1 MSRSQPRDKLTAG
14 FLAVAMHGLLV
25 LLLVAGVSWQMHDPQ
40 PVVAELWGSLPSPR
54 PMPEPVPEPEP
65 EPQPKPEPPPR
76 PEPKPEPAPQPPEDR
91 AADIALEKKKREEL
105 ERQKKLELQKQIEEK
120 KRIEEAKRAEME
132 RKREQEKKLAEQK
145 RREALQREEEDMR
158 RRMLDESLAAETSQ
172 LRAQADAARRASE
185 IDKLVSHYQALI
197 SAKIRGNTRL
207 PENLPGN
214 PQAVFRL
221 SVLPTG
227 EIVKITLTKS
237 SGNAAY
243 DEAVRRGI
251 EKSSPLPLPPDKAAA
266 EKFRDLELKHRARE

>member
-14 FLAVAMHGLLV
+14 FLAVAVHGLLV

-40 PVVAELWGSLPSPR
+40 PVVAELWRSLPSPR
-54 PMPEPVPEPEP
+54 PM
-65 EPQPKPEPPPR
+65 PQPKPEPPPR

-145 RREALQREEEDMR
+145 RREEEDMQ
-158 RRMLDESLAAETSQ
+158 RRMLEESLAAETSQ

-185 IDKLVSHYQALI
+185 TDRLVRQYQALI

-251 EKSSPLPLPPDKAAA
+251 EKSSPLPLPADKTAA
-266 EKFRDLELKHRARE
+266 EKFRDLELKHKARE

>member
-54 PMPEPVPEPEP
+54 PMPEPEPEPEP

-76 PEPKPEPAPQPPEDR
+76 PEPKPEPAPPPPEDR

-132 RKREQEKKLAEQK
+132 RKQREQEKKLAEQK
-145 RREALQREEEDMR
+145 RREEEDMQ
-158 RRMLDESLAAETSQ
+158 RRMLEESLAAETSQ

-207 PENLPGN
+207 PENLSGN